1 MSFLGA
7 ISWLMFFLLGRPSV
21 ASTPASFVAKIISKF
36 IVFPADWL
44 YHLKLQVDLS
54 IWFVLLS
61 FLPKFPVSLS
71 ALAKRFRQLF
81 SHNDGLFRVT
91 T

>member
-1 MSFLGA
+1 MRFVSDFVLNFLSA
-7 ISWLMFFLLGRPSV
+7 LPVLRLHPR
-21 ASTPASFVAKIISKF
+21 FVEKIISKF

-44 YHLKLQVDLS
+44 YDLKLQVDLS
-54 IWFVLLS
+54 IWFILLS

-81 SHNDGLFRVT
+81 YYNDGLFRVT